1 MILRLISCCCYAFP
15 CYAMLCYTALQ
26 CKMQNANRRFKI
38 HLPKALSPPLH
49 LVVGSSILDPLVPPD
64 HGLAFK
70 SSSSSKPLNPPA
82 PPNPAAAARIQIC
95 IPCILRRGNPALGGH
110 FNPRLT
116 TGKLNLRV
124 GQTGADYGGFGERR
138 GKTADWAMT
147 GCDRHCHANRFP
159 TNSHLP

>member
-1 MILRLISCCCYAFP
+1 MLRCNAKCE
-15 CYAMLCYTALQ
+15 
-26 CKMQNANRRFKI
+26 MQIADLKSTFLKLSRRPFIWSSEVQSWI
-38 HLPKALSPPLH
+38 HWCRPTTDWL
-49 LVVGSSILDPLVPPD
+49 
-64 HGLAFK
+64 
-70 SSSSSKPLNPPA
+70 LNPPA

-95 IPCILRRGNPALGGH
+95 ILCILRRGNPALGGH

-138 GKTADWAMT
+138 GKKAGWAMT
-147 GCDRHCHANRFP
+147 GCDGHCHANRFP